1 MLSQLRTGRT
11 STTVSLG
18 TKEIKGLLDTLM
30 KEISTRSPYLFKI
43 LMERKMMDGSQLL
56 LLML

>member
-1 MLSQLRTGRT
+1 MLSQLRTGKT

-18 TKEIKGLLDTLM
+18 TKEIKGLLDTLK
-30 KEISTRSPYLFKI
+30 KEISTRNHYLYKI

-56 LLML
+56 LLTL